1 MLKVCT
7 VKMQQVLQLA
17 ECTQQLWIKSGASC
31 AQRPDS
37 ANLSDQ
43 TPVRMGCGAS
53 ANSKLVSASRRGV
66 VKEMKESLEA
76 GADPNAK
83 DEWDNT
89 GLICAAMKG
98 ETEACSLLIE
108 HKADVD
114 FLNKK
119 NLTAVYFAAEKGHV
133 DTLKVL
139 LEAKAH
145 ADIYDELRQTPLFY
159 AAWNQ
164 LEVCKILVEYG
175 AKVDNQS
182 TKTQNTPLH
191 EAARA
196 GKTDICKF
204 LIEKGADPTRKDGS
218 GRNPYERCGDDWKEC
233 KAYLQ
238 SVTPATAPADAKAAA
253 AAPADTQPAETPAET
268 QTPAEAPAAEAA
280 AAEAPAAEAA
290 AEVPTEAAAEATEA
304 AEAPAAEPAEPAAEA
319 APAAEAVTVA
329 LPM

>member
-1 MLKVCT
+1 MHLVHSD
-7 VKMQQVLQLA
+7 L
-17 ECTQQLWIKSGASC
+17 TQRISVTRHQSEW
-31 AQRPDS
+31 
-37 ANLSDQ
+37 
-43 TPVRMGCGAS
+43 VCGAS

-145 ADIYDELRQTPLFY
+145 ADIYDELRQTPLF
-159 AAWNQ
+159 
-164 LEVCKILVEYG
+164 LCSVESTRG
-175 AKVDNQS
+175 VQNPGGVRGQGRQS
-182 TKTQNTPLH
+182 IN
-191 EAARA
+191 
-196 GKTDICKF
+196 
-204 LIEKGADPTRKDGS
+204 KD
-218 GRNPYERCGDDWKEC
+218 
-233 KAYLQ
+233 
-238 SVTPATAPADAKAAA
+238 
-253 AAPADTQPAETPAET
+253 
-268 QTPAEAPAAEAA
+268 
-280 AAEAPAAEAA
+280 
-290 AEVPTEAAAEATEA
+290 TEHSIA
-304 AEAPAAEPAEPAAEA
+304 
-319 APAAEAVTVA
+319 
-329 LPM
+329 